1 MKRDAIIDCL
11 IVGGNPAGLTAA
23 TYLGRYRR
31 SVILVDAGES
41 RAALIPES
49 HNYPGYA
56 GIAGT
61 DLLKLLRRQAGDFG
75 ARLIEGRV
83 DALEPDGD
91 QLLLA
96 RFGGETVRARAVLL
110 ATGIVDKDPPLPG
123 IRIAVQKGTLRYC
136 PICDGYEVSDQR
148 IGVFGS
154 VRSGGS
160 KALFLRTYSANVT
173 LLLTE
178 APTDADQDMLKTLD
192 ESGVTVS
199 SALRFDLEEQGTQ
212 IAALFPDGTQH
223 EFDVMYPALGCEVR
237 SELATA
243 LGATC
248 DEAGCLLV
256 DPHQRTAAPG
266 ILAAGDVV
274 SDLHQLSVAVGH
286 AAIASTAI
294 HNMLPRN
301 FR

>member
-11 IVGGNPAGLTAA
+11 IVGGGPAGLTAA

-31 SVILVDAGES
+31 SVVLIDAGES
-41 RAALIPES
+41 RAALIAES

-56 GIAGT
+56 GIAGR
-61 DLLKLLRRQAGDFG
+61 DLLKLLRGQAKDFG
-75 ARLIEGRV
+75 AELIDGRV
-83 DALEPDGD
+83 EALEPDGD
-91 QLLLA
+91 ELLLA
-96 RFGGETVRARAVLL
+96 RFGSKTVRARAVLI
-110 ATGIVDKDPPLPG
+110 ATGIIDKNPPLPG
-123 IRIAVQKGTLRYC
+123 IGIAVQEGTLRYC
-136 PICDGYEVSDQR
+136 PICDGYEARDQR
-148 IGVFGS
+148 VGVFGP
-154 VRSGGS
+154 VQSGGN
-160 KALFLRTYSANVT
+160 KALFLRTYTASVT

-178 APTDADQDMLKTLD
+178 APTAADEAMLKLLS

-212 IAALFPDGTQH
+212 IVALFADGTQH

-237 SELATA
+237 SGLAMA
-243 LGATC
+243 LGAIC

-256 DPHQRTAAPG
+256 DADQRTGAPG

-294 HNMLPRN
+294 HNSLPRN